1 MRRILVAG
9 NWKMNGRVASADA
22 LAARVE
28 NGIPAD
34 CRAEVALCPP
44 YVHLPSVARRLK
56 GSRVSLGAQDV
67 CEWGDGAST
76 GDVSAEMLVDIGCS
90 FVIVGHSE
98 RRGRH
103 AESDARVAKKYR
115 RARDAGLIP
124 ILCLGESLKER
135 ESGATTAVVD
145 RQLSAVLEHCGA
157 EAVAGG
163 VIAYEPVWA
172 IGTGRTASPEEA
184 QEVHAFIRSRLAA
197 HNRELAQRIRILYGG
212 SVKAANAGQLFAMPD
227 VDGGLIGGASL
238 DGDEFIKICRLSD

>member
-9 NWKMNGRVASADA
+9 NWKMNGCLVSADA
-22 LAARVE
+22 LAARV
-28 NGIPAD
+28 GGAIPAN
-34 CRAEVALCPP
+34 CRAEVVLCPP
-44 YVHLPSVARRLK
+44 FVHLPSVAGRLE

-67 CEWGDGAST
+67 CGWGDGAST
-76 GDVSAEMLVDIGCS
+76 GDVSAEMLVDIGCR

-103 AESDARVAKKYR
+103 AESDDRVARKYR

-124 ILCLGESLKER
+124 ILCLGESLEER
-135 ESGATTAVVD
+135 ESDATTDVVD

-157 EAVAGG
+157 EAVAAG

-197 HNRELAQRIRILYGG
+197 HNRELARRIRILYGG
-212 SVKAANAGQLFAMPD
+212 SVKAANAEQLFAMPD

>member
-44 YVHLPSVARRLK
+44 YVHLPSVAGRLK

-76 GDVSAEMLVDIGCS
+76 GDVSAEMLVDIGCR

-212 SVKAANAGQLFAMPD
+212 SVKAANAEQLFAMPD